1 MFERFKRILVTT
13 DFSEAAD
20 HAVAHAF
27 RIAADHD
34 AEVLLCHV
42 FEVVVAPNPLYAQY
56 YPSDV
61 LSPEAR
67 ERAEVEARN
76 ALIERVPKTGPLAG
90 VPYQTIVAHGMP
102 AEEIIRVA
110 EQEAV
115 DLVVI
120 ATKGHTG
127 LRHLL
132 LGSVAERV
140 VRHAHCPVLVVR

>member
-1 MFERFKRILVTT
+1 MFEYFTRILVTT
-13 DFSEAAD
+13 DFSEAGN
-20 HAVAHAF
+20 HAVDHAF
-27 RIAADHD
+27 RIAADQE

-42 FEVVVAPNPLYAQY
+42 FEALVVPNPMYAQY

-61 LSPEAR
+61 LGPDAR
-67 ERAEVEARN
+67 ERAEIDARN
-76 ALIERVPKTGPLAG
+76 ALIECVPKTGPLAG
-90 VPYQTIVAHGMP
+90 VRYRTVVAHGMP

-110 EQEAV
+110 EQEGV

-120 ATKGHTG
+120 ATKGRTG